1 MTSLWRAV
9 GRPCHQPECYA
20 PLFGKRIAGTVDAQ
34 ELVCS
39 VRSLTR
45 LAESEWVEQFEVPM
59 MYAMVMRE

>member
-1 MTSLWRAV
+1 M
-9 GRPCHQPECYA
+9 
-20 PLFGKRIAGTVDAQ
+20 DAQ